1 MNQQNQ
7 QNQENQAIALIEEM
21 ASDKRLAGTF
31 HSRRTNMELKF
42 KTECHHALEIVKG
55 SKKLAQAIP
64 ETIQEC
70 IMDVSLL
77 GLTLAPSAQHAYL
90 VPRFIRGKGMVATL
104 YTSWRGL
111 TVAAKRW
118 GGLTD
123 FSAQVVYANEPFAIT
138 QGTSPEVRH
147 EIIPNAERRG
157 DLVGAYCIAYMQ
169 TGIVKVEYMDRAQ
182 IDRAKAVSE
191 SKDSQYSP
199 WKNWYEEMAR
209 KTVVRRAAKHWQGA
223 PELEASLQVQNKYEG
238 IGHAVAD
245 DDQVLLPASQ
255 GHELITEDNALALHA
270 MLTENGCNA
279 DKVISRICRVMG
291 VESIEQITKQRLEE
305 AHAYAKTAIDAVQR
319 KAG

>member
-1 MNQQNQ
+1 MNQ
-7 QNQENQAIALIEEM
+7 QNQENQARAIAVIEEM
-21 ASDKRLAGTF
+21 ANDKKLAGTF
-31 HSRRTNMELKF
+31 HARRSNMELKF

-55 SKKLAQAIP
+55 SDKLAQAIP
-64 ETIQEC
+64 ESIQEC

-90 VPRFIRGKGMVATL
+90 VPRFIRGKGMIATL

-157 DLVGAYCIAYMQ
+157 ELVGAYCIAYMQ

-182 IDRAKAVSE
+182 IDRARESSE
-191 SKDSQYSP
+191 SKNSQYSP
-199 WKNWYEEMAR
+199 WKKWYEEMAR

-238 IGHAVAD
+238 LGQAVDD
-245 DDQVLLPASQ
+245 DDQVLLPAGES
-255 GHELITEDNALALHA
+255 HELITEEDALAMHA
-270 MLTENGCNA
+270 KLTDNGCDA
-279 DKVISRICRVMG
+279 DKVIARICRVMG
-291 VESIEQITKQRLEE
+291 VGRIEALTSDRLEE
-305 AHAYAKTAIDAVQR
+305 AHGYAYQAIEARAR